1 MEINHNETSTN
12 FTKYSY
18 KIDGNAEIALIAEMA
33 LIWVCKNKMSD
44 IALKLLDSP
53 NLDCNKTDENGE
65 TALIWACKNK
75 MSDIASK
82 LLDLPNIDY
91 NE

>member
-1 MEINHNETSTN
+1 MNDVAS
-12 FTKYSY
+12 
-18 KIDGNAEIALIAEMA
+18 
-33 LIWVCKNKMSD
+33 
-44 IALKLLDSP
+44 KLLDSP
-53 NLDCNKTDENGE
+53 NIDYNKTDENGE

-91 NE
+91 NIIT